1 MSSKV
6 WVSES
11 VESDIIDTS
20 IRPLIR
26 VVPDFPIPGINFKD
40 ITPIVGDYAA
50 LELSIMLMS
59 RPFQDLAVDKV
70 AGISSRGLYF
80 APGIAR
86 FLHVGLVPLRKEG
99 KLPWKT
105 FSEDFTL
112 EYGTGIM
119 EIHQDAIAPGERVV
133 VVDDVLATGGTMKAA
148 CNLVEQTGGVVVGII
163 VLIDL
168 GLEVKENLPVR
179 PRALIQY

>member
-80 APGIAR
+80 ATGIAR

-179 PRALIQY
+179 PRALIQN

>member
-11 VESDIIDTS
+11 VESDVIDTS

-148 CNLVEQTGGVVVGII
+148 CNLVEQTGGIVVGII

-168 GLEVKENLPVR
+168 GFEVKDNLSVR
-179 PRALIQY
+179 PHALIQY

>member
-119 EIHQDAIAPGERVV
+119 EIHQDAIGPGERVV

-179 PRALIQY
+179 PRALIQN

>member
-11 VESDIIDTS
+11 VESDVIDTS

-40 ITPIVGDYAA
+40 ITPIIGDYAA

>member
-20 IRPLIR
+20 IRSLIR

-50 LELSIMLMS
+50 LELSTMLMS

-99 KLPWKT
+99 KLPLKT

>member
-11 VESDIIDTS
+11 VESDIIDNS

-50 LELSIMLMS
+50 LELSTMLMS
-59 RPFQDLAVDKV
+59 RPFQDLAIDKV

-86 FLHVGLVPLRKEG
+86 LLHVGLVPLRKAG

-112 EYGTGIM
+112 EYGTGTM
-119 EIHQDAIAPGERVV
+119 EMHQDAIRPGERVV
-133 VVDDVLATGGTMKAA
+133 VVDDVLATSGTMKAA
-148 CNLVEQTGGVVVGII
+148 CNLLEQAGGVVVGIV

-168 GLEVKENLPVR
+168 GFEVKENLPVR
-179 PRALIQY
+179 PHALIQY

>member
-86 FLHVGLVPLRKEG
+86 FLHVGLVPLRKSG

-112 EYGTGIM
+112 EYGTGTM
-119 EIHQDAIAPGERVV
+119 EIHQDAIASGERVV

-148 CNLVEQTGGVVVGII
+148 CNLVEQTGGIVVGII

>member
-11 VESDIIDTS
+11 VESDVIDTS

-40 ITPIVGDYAA
+40 ITPIIGDYAA

-86 FLHVGLVPLRKEG
+86 FLHVGLVPLRKSG

-112 EYGTGIM
+112 EYGTGTM
-119 EIHQDAIAPGERVV
+119 EIHQDAITSGERVV
-133 VVDDVLATGGTMKAA
+133 IVDDVLATGGTMKAA
-148 CNLVEQTGGVVVGII
+148 CNLVEQTGGIIVGII

-168 GLEVKENLPVR
+168 GFEVKDNLSVR
-179 PRALIQY
+179 PHALIQY

>member
-1 MSSKV
+1 MSDKV
-6 WVSES
+6 FVSDELKS
-11 VESDIIDTS
+11 SIVDDV

-26 VVPDFPIPGINFKD
+26 IVPNFPIPGINFKD

-50 LELSIMLMS
+50 LDLSTMFMS
-59 RPFQDLAVDKV
+59 KPFQDMSVDKV

-86 FLHVGLVPLRKEG
+86 HLQCGMVPLRKEG

-105 FSEDFTL
+105 YSEEFTL
-112 EYGTGIM
+112 EYGTGVM
-119 EIHQDAIAPGERVV
+119 EMHQDAIAPGARVV
-133 VVDDVLATGGTMKAA
+133 VVDDVLATGGTLRAA
-148 CNLVEQTGGVVVGII
+148 CNLVERGGGLVVGIV

-168 GLEVKENLPVR
+168 GFEVKESFPVQ
-179 PRALIQY
+179 PHALIQY

>member
-11 VESDIIDTS
+11 VESDLIDTS
-20 IRPLIR
+20 IRSLIR

>member
-1 MSSKV
+1 MSDKV
-6 WVSES
+6 FVSDE
-11 VESDIIDTS
+11 VQGDIVDDV

-26 VVPDFPIPGINFKD
+26 VCPDFPIPGINFKD

-50 LELSIMLMS
+50 LELAIAFMS
-59 RPFQDLAVDKV
+59 KPFQDIEVGKV

-86 FLHVGLVPLRKEG
+86 HLQCGMVPLRKEG

-105 FSEDFTL
+105 YSEEFTL
-112 EYGTGIM
+112 EYGTGVM
-119 EIHQDAIAPGERVV
+119 EMHQDAIAPGERVV
-133 VVDDVLATGGTMKAA
+133 IVDDVLATGGTLKAA
-148 CNLVEQTGGVVVGII
+148 CNLVERAGGQVVGLV

-168 GLEVKENLPVR
+168 GLEVKELFPVQ
-179 PRALIQY
+179 PHALIQY

>member
-1 MSSKV
+1 MTSKV
-6 WVSES
+6 FVSED
-11 VESDIIDTS
+11 VEAEIVKNS

-26 VVPDFPIPGINFKD
+26 VVPNFPIRGIDFKD

-50 LELSIMLMS
+50 LELSTMFMA
-59 RPFQDLAVDKV
+59 RPFQDMVVDKV

-80 APGIAR
+80 APGVAR
-86 FLHVGLVPLRKEG
+86 QLQCGLAPLRKKG

-105 FSEDFTL
+105 FSEEFTL

-119 EIHQDAIAPGERVV
+119 EMHQDAIQPGERVV

-148 CNLVEQTGGVVVGII
+148 CNLVEQAGGIVVGII

-168 GLEVKENLPVR
+168 GLEVKENYPVR
-179 PRALIQY
+179 PLALIQY

>member
-1 MSSKV
+1 MTSKV
-6 WVSES
+6 YVSDEIKEEI
-11 VESDIIDTS
+11 VESS

-26 VVPDFPIPGINFKD
+26 IVPDFPIPGIDFKD

-50 LELSIMLMS
+50 LELSTMFMS
-59 RPFQDLAVDKV
+59 RPVQDLAVDKI

-86 FLHVGLVPLRKEG
+86 LLHVGLVPLRKEG
-99 KLPWKT
+99 KLPWNT
-105 FSEDFTL
+105 YSEDFTL
-112 EYGTGIM
+112 EYGTGVM
-119 EIHQDAIAPGERVV
+119 EMHQDAIKPGERVV

-148 CNLVEQTGGVVVGII
+148 CNLVEQAGGVVVGIV

-168 GLEVKENLPVR
+168 GLEVKYNLPVR
-179 PRALIQY
+179 PHALIQY

>member
-11 VESDIIDTS
+11 VESDVIDTS

-40 ITPIVGDYAA
+40 ITPIIGDYAA

-86 FLHVGLVPLRKEG
+86 FLHVGLVPLRKKG

-119 EIHQDAIAPGERVV
+119 EIHQDAITPGERVV

-168 GLEVKENLPVR
+168 GFEVKENLPVR
-179 PRALIQY
+179 PHALIQY

>member
-11 VESDIIDTS
+11 VESDVIDTS

-40 ITPIVGDYAA
+40 ITPIIGDYAA

-86 FLHVGLVPLRKEG
+86 FLHVGLVPLRKSG

-112 EYGTGIM
+112 EYGTGTM
-119 EIHQDAIAPGERVV
+119 EIHQDAITSGERVV
-133 VVDDVLATGGTMKAA
+133 IVDDVLATGGTMKAA
-148 CNLVEQTGGVVVGII
+148 CNLVEQTGGIVVGII

-168 GLEVKENLPVR
+168 GFEVKDNLSVR
-179 PRALIQY
+179 PHALIQY

>member
-1 MSSKV
+1 MTNKV
-6 WVSES
+6 YVSEELKS
-11 VESDIIDTS
+11 EIVENS

-26 VVPDFPIPGINFKD
+26 IVPDFPIPGINFKD

-50 LELSIMLMS
+50 LELSTMFMS
-59 RPFQDLAVDKV
+59 RPFQDLAVDKI

-86 FLHVGLVPLRKEG
+86 LLHVGLVPLRKEG
-99 KLPWKT
+99 KLPWNT
-105 FSEDFTL
+105 YTEDFTL
-112 EYGTGIM
+112 EYGTGVM
-119 EIHQDAIAPGERVV
+119 EMHQDAIDPGERVV

-148 CNLVEQTGGVVVGII
+148 CNLVEQAGGLVVGIV

-179 PRALIQY
+179 PHALIQY

>member
-6 WVSES
+6 WISES
-11 VESDIIDTS
+11 VESDIIDNS

-26 VVPDFPIPGINFKD
+26 IVPDFPIPGINFKD

-50 LELSIMLMS
+50 LELSTMLMS
-59 RPFQDLAVDKV
+59 RPFQDLAVDTV

-99 KLPWKT
+99 KLPYDT
-105 FSEDFTL
+105 FSEEFTL
-112 EYGTGIM
+112 EYGSGVM
-119 EIHQDAIAPGERVV
+119 EMHTDAIQPGERVV

-148 CNLVEQTGGVVVGII
+148 CNLVEQAGGVVVGSV

-168 GLEVKENLPVR
+168 GFEVKYNLPVR
-179 PRALIQY
+179 PYALIRY

>member
-11 VESDIIDTS
+11 VESDLIDTS

>member
-1 MSSKV
+1 MTSKV
-6 WVSES
+6 YVSDEIKEEI
-11 VESDIIDTS
+11 VEHS

-26 VVPDFPIPGINFKD
+26 IVPDFPIPGINFKD

-50 LELSIMLMS
+50 LELSTMFMT

-86 FLHVGLVPLRKEG
+86 LLHVGLVPLRKEG
-99 KLPWKT
+99 KLPWNT
-105 FSEDFTL
+105 YSEDFTL
-112 EYGTGIM
+112 EYGTGVM
-119 EIHQDAIAPGERVV
+119 EMHQDAIDPGERVV

-148 CNLVEQTGGVVVGII
+148 CNLVEQAGGIVVGIV

-179 PRALIQY
+179 PHALIQY